1 MPATQPELHWS
12 KPNGMLPNSRFPL
25 LVHRGGVPGG
35 GADAVIARLRGNGW
49 YNNWRYPGIYTYRH
63 FHTTT
68 HECLGVAT
76 GWMEIEVFGVG
87 GPHIRV
93 EPGDVIVMPAG
104 VSHMMTGQS
113 DDNLMIGGYP
123 DGRDWDSMQQD
134 NLTEELRRA
143 AAKRIMMLP
152 IPPRDPVTGE
162 PMQSWIDTPSS
173 VDAELNDFRDGL
185 DAV

>member
-1 MPATQPELHWS
+1 MPGTQPEQHWS

-25 LVHRGGVPGG
+25 LVHRGGVAGG
-35 GADAVIARLRGNGW
+35 GADAVIERFRANSW

-76 GWMEIEVFGVG
+76 GWMEIEVFGIG
-87 GPHIRV
+87 GPHIRIEV
-93 EPGDVIVMPAG
+93 GDVVVMPAG
-104 VSHMMTGQS
+104 VSHMMTSQS
-113 DDNLMIGGYP
+113 GDNLMVGGYP
-123 DGRDWDSMQQD
+123 DGRDWDSVQQD
-134 NLTEELRRA
+134 HLTEELRRA

-152 IPPRDPVTGE
+152 IPPRNPVTGRT
-162 PMQSWIDTPSS
+162 MQEWIDTPSS
-173 VDAELNDFRDGL
+173 VDADLNDFRDAL